1 MAPPHIE
8 TRYLRGG
15 CVAFAAALHREL
27 KLPVY
32 VLADLHNGEEDWIHA
47 FAADEKQGLALD
59 VRGPMELDARVV
71 ARGAR
76 IGGIP
81 LIRPASI
88 NDISFR
94 MDRHPTNT
102 EIDQAR
108 AAVRKFVQPV
118 YERPRLAPATPAA
131 LRRPF

>member
-8 TRYLRGG
+8 TRYLKGG

-32 VLADLHNGEEDWIHA
+32 VLADFHNGGENWIHA
-47 FAADEKQGLALD
+47 FAADEKQGLAVD

-76 IGGIP
+76 ILGIP

-88 NDISFR
+88 KDISFR
-94 MDRHPTNT
+94 MDRHPSDT

-118 YERPRLAPATPAA
+118 YERPHLASATPASP
-131 LRRPF
+131 RRAF